1 MAHRTLA
8 VAFSI
13 MVTGTTVAAAS
24 PGPIPPTAPPGNA
37 ATRYCMRVET
47 ATGTLLLERVK
58 CLTRDEWDFQ
68 GVNVDKD
75 WPKEGV
81 RVIEG

>member
-1 MAHRTLA
+1 MAHRNLA
-8 VAFSI
+8 VVFSVI
-13 MVTGTTVAAAS
+13 VAGTSVAATS
-24 PGPIPPTAPPGNA
+24 RAPVPAVAPAGNA
-37 ATRYCMRVET
+37 DTRYCMRVEPV
-47 ATGTLLLERVK
+47 TGTLLERVK

-81 RVIEG
+81 RVIDG

>member
-1 MAHRTLA
+1 MAYRALA
-8 VAFSI
+8 FGFGIIIGGASI
-13 MVTGTTVAAAS
+13 AATA
-24 PGPIPPTAPPGNA
+24 PVPPVAPPGNA
-37 ATRYCMRVET
+37 NTRYCMRVEPV
-47 ATGTLLLERVK
+47 TGTLLERVV

-68 GVNVDKD
+68 GVSVDED